1 MLKRV
6 KEYVHKWHMLQKE
19 DCVIVGVS
27 GGADSV
33 CLLFVLLELKKE
45 IGFDI
50 VAVHVNHGLRG
61 KDSDEDEAFVKKLCA
76 ENGIMCEC
84 YFENVELIAKKRKQC
99 TEEAGRE
106 IRRAFFQEAFQKH
119 GGTKIALAHH
129 KNDSA
134 ETFLFHLARGTGLRG
149 LGGIAPVKDN
159 VIRPLL
165 CLERKEIEAYLQSK
179 GIAYCTDQS
188 NKSDMYTRNRI
199 RNYVIPYMEE
209 QVNEKMISHMGDT
222 MEQIRQIEA
231 YLEKQVEGYW
241 QECVCKCHAG
251 YVILEQRY
259 REVPEALKSLL
270 IRKVLAT
277 ACGREKDLEAIHFG
291 QVQELFEKQTGRK
304 VDLPYGLEAKRS
316 YEGVEI
322 YLKEDEKLSSH
333 QIFGCVQGEEG
344 EAFWNGRRIKYRLL
358 DRTEQIQDSFENSSM
373 KWFDY
378 DIIESNICFRTR
390 EQGDYITIH
399 TDGRTQ
405 KLKSYFIN
413 EKIPQRERDKL
424 LLVADGN
431 HILWIVGHRTN
442 PLYQINE
449 NTKRILEIQID
460 EGESYGRD
468 N

>member
-6 KEYVHKWHMLQKE
+6 KEYVDKWHMLQKG
-19 DCVIVGVS
+19 DRVIVGVS

-45 IGFDI
+45 IGFEI

-61 KDSDEDEAFVKKLCA
+61 KDADADEDFVKKICA
-76 ENGIMCEC
+76 ENGIVCEC
-84 YFENVELIAKKRKQC
+84 YFENVELIAKKRKQS

-106 IRRAFFQEAFQKH
+106 IRRACFEQTIRKH
-119 GGTKIALAHH
+119 QGTKIALAHH

-149 LGGIAPVKDN
+149 LGGIAPVKDM

-179 GIAYCTDQS
+179 GIAYCTDQT
-188 NKSDMYTRNRI
+188 NKSDLYTRNRI

-209 QVNEKMISHMGDT
+209 HINEKMVAHMSDT

-231 YLEKQVEGYW
+231 YLEKQVESYW
-241 QECVCKCHAG
+241 QECVCTGHVG
-251 YVILEQRY
+251 YVILEQTY
-259 REVPEALKSLL
+259 REVPEALKPLL

-277 ACGREKDLEAIHFG
+277 VCGREKDLEAIHFG

-304 VDLPYGLEAKRS
+304 VDLPYQVEAKRS

-322 YLKEDEKLSSH
+322 YQKEDKERSLH
-333 QIFGCVQGEEG
+333 QVFGYVQGEEG
-344 EAFWNGRRIKYRLL
+344 EIFWNGRRVTYRLL
-358 DRTEQIQDSFENSSM
+358 DRTEQIQNSLEKSST

-390 EQGDYITIH
+390 QQGDYITIH
-399 TDGRTQ
+399 ADGRTQ

-413 EKIPQRERDKL
+413 EKIPQRERDNL
-424 LLVADGN
+424 LLIADGN
-431 HILWIVGHRTN
+431 HILWVVGHRIN